1 MFYINEDNI
10 YIENSKIT
18 QLFKTLIF
26 NVNEDNVN
34 SFNEWIY

>member
-26 NVNEDNVN
+26 CVNEDNVN